1 MASSDD
7 EAEAVPSTVSNY
19 EFVDDKDEPVSFAEL
34 TFQWNDTESLDGNKG
49 HVFLRG
55 TADNGLQKIYKQV
68 TTWKIDSSRI
78 EPAISVL
85 SKENDW
91 IKLEKPR
98 KAFQDTIRSILITVH
113 SLHFLKKNP
122 ESSGRALWDHLS
134 KVFSV
139 YEPRPSENDLVDHM
153 NFINEIVKRD
163 GKLSQ
168 SKVLLK
174 FLEEKPKK
182 KKIFD
187 EVGSISDFIVDEII
201 DDNEEE
207 DDDDYNHFES
217 LCAICDD
224 GGELLCCDGKCL
236 RSFHATVEDG
246 AQSQCESL
254 GFTKAQVKAM
264 KYQDF
269 YCKNCEYQQHQ
280 CYACGKLGS
289 SDQSSHA
296 EVFRCVN
303 ATCGHFYHPHCVA
316 RLLHPDA
323 QSKVDELK
331 KKIAAGE
338 SFACPLH
345 QCCVCQ
351 QREDKDKPE
360 LQFAMCRRCPTSYH
374 RKCLPKEI
382 VFDKSNDEEENEEEE
397 GEGEEEEEE
406 EDDVMPRAWDGL
418 IKNRIL
424 IYCLKHEI
432 DEELATP
439 SRDHIKFPGDRRREK
454 QTQEQTGKPKGI
466 SAEVTNG
473 KRVIAKKSETVEKL
487 SKAVKVDF
495 SRKRERP
502 PLPDSLKRQK
512 VIDANRK
519 SLNKSSSAKLNKATK
534 SEGKTSL
541 GDKLYALISRE
552 SQIDESGEEEKT
564 KIVKSDKKERSS
576 SQTLDAASKSRI
588 LSMMEDAKS
597 LITMDKIVKHKVPT
611 THAYSSKFD
620 KSITLGK
627 VEGSVEAIR
636 AALQILEEGGKVEDA
651 KAVCEPGLL
660 AQIMKWRSKLRVYLA
675 PFLHGMRY
683 TSFGRHFT
691 KVEKLREI
699 VDMLHWYVRDGDMIL
714 DFCCGSNDFSC
725 LMKKKLD
732 EIGRGCLYKN
742 YDLFQAKNA
751 FNFEKKDWMA
761 VRPEDLPVGGSKLI
775 MGLNPP
781 FGVNAVLAN
790 KFINK
795 ALEFKPKLLILIVP
809 KETQRLDLKGSP
821 YDLIWEDHELLS
833 GKSFYLPG
841 SVDSNDKQME
851 DWNVSTPPLYLWSRS
866 DWTANHKAIA
876 QQHGHP
882 SKIKLEKSCSDAP
895 VPRSLEHDED
905 VSTKINNDIGFEDKK
920 RHQPQEYK
928 ERSQNKR
935 GKEGGDHRGHGKNK
949 SHEKSMKG
957 SQDKSKMRSDEKS
970 MKGSRDRSKSQRDLD
985 EKSRQ
990 DKSTAKRQRDL
1001 DEKSRQDKSTAKR
1014 QRDLDEKATEDRSV
1028 RKRSLSHHSS
1038 PSMTNRESV
1047 DRHTILSSK
1056 AEEKDSYQHFAGKSI
1071 SALRT
1076 EQETGYGVH
1085 QDSHMERR
1093 HILPTEE
1100 PYSSLA
1106 HQYPQSANPGPE
1118 YMGNRAHQDGDMAR
1132 RNSLPMQEPYS
1143 SLNHQYPRS
1152 ASPGSEYAFRASEE
1166 RFMGYQ
1172 REHPDIPGRPYTS
1185 HRNGGIYARESDVRA
1200 QGNLYGQQG
1209 DEFLTQRSNYVAGAS
1224 TGYPHPP
1231 YGRLSPAADPTYGRI
1246 NTPVMQQYPPHEDL
1260 YPGRMNGMESDGRSG
1275 IYGGGVAR
1283 PGFQGSSSG
1292 FAPRPYYPYS
1302 QQNSSGWLNE

>member
-34 TFQWNDTESLDGNKG
+34 TFQWNDTESLDGNKR
-49 HVFLRG
+49 HIFLRG

-85 SKENDW
+85 SKENYW

-113 SLHFLKKNP
+113 SLHFLKRNP

-163 GKLSQ
+163 GKLAQ
-168 SKVLLK
+168 SKVLLT
-174 FLEEKPKK
+174 FMEEKPKK

-187 EVGSISDFIVDEII
+187 EVGSISEFIVDEII
-201 DDNEEE
+201 NDDEEEEE
-207 DDDDYNHFES
+207 DDESDYNHFES

-236 RSFHATVEDG
+236 RSFHATVDDG
-246 AQSQCESL
+246 AESQCKSL

-264 KYQDF
+264 KYQEF

-289 SDQSSHA
+289 SDQSSNA

-345 QCCVCQ
+345 HCCVCK

-382 VFDKSNDEEENEEEE
+382 VFDKSKNEEVSDEEE
-397 GEGEEEEEE
+397 EEEEEE
-406 EDDVMPRAWDGL
+406 EDDVLPRAWDGL

-424 IYCLKHEI
+424 IYCLKHEM
-432 DEELATP
+432 DDELATP
-439 SRDHIKFPGDRRREK
+439 SRDHIKFPGDRKREQ
-454 QTQEQTGKPKGI
+454 QTSEQLRKFKGMP
-466 SAEVTNG
+466 AEVTNG
-473 KRVIAKKSETVEKL
+473 ERVIAKKSETVEKL

-495 SRKRERP
+495 SRKREGP
-502 PLPDSLKRQK
+502 SLPDSSKKQK
-512 VIDANRK
+512 IIDVTRK

-541 GDKLYALISRE
+541 GDKLYALVSRE
-552 SQIDESGEEEKT
+552 SQPGESGEEGKA
-564 KIVKSDKKERSS
+564 KIVKSDKREKNS

-588 LSMMEDAKS
+588 LSMMKDVKS
-597 LITMDKIVKHKVPT
+597 SITMEKIVKQKVPT
-611 THAYSSKFD
+611 THTYSSKFD

-627 VEGSVEAIR
+627 VEGSIEAIR
-636 AALQILEEGGKVEDA
+636 AALQILDGGGKVEDA
-651 KAVCEPGLL
+651 RAVCEPGLL

-675 PFLHGMRY
+675 PFLYGMRY
-683 TSFGRHFT
+683 TSYGRHFT

-699 VDMLHWYVRDGDMIL
+699 VDMLHWYVRDGDMIV

-732 EIGRGCLYKN
+732 GIGKGCLYKN
-742 YDLFQAKNA
+742 YDLFSPKND
-751 FNFEKKDWMA
+751 FNFEKRDWMT
-761 VRPEDLPVGGSKLI
+761 VKSDELPEGSKLI

-781 FGVNAVLAN
+781 FGVNAALAN

-809 KETQRLDLKGSP
+809 KETERLDVKRSP
-821 YDLIWEDHELLS
+821 YDLIWEDDTLLG

-841 SVDSNDKQME
+841 SVDQNDKQM
-851 DWNVSTPPLYLWSRS
+851 DNWNVSAPPLYLWSRT
-866 DWTANHKAIA
+866 DWTTIHKVIA

-882 SKIKLEKSCSDAP
+882 SNIKLEENCSHTTAH
-895 VPRSLEHDED
+895 RSLKHEED
-905 VSTKINNDIGFEDKK
+905 VSTRINNDTGFEDMKQ
-920 RHQPQEYK
+920 HQQQEYK
-928 ERSQNKR
+928 ERSRNSS
-935 GKEGGDHRGHGKNK
+935 GKEVSGKRIHGKKN
-949 SHEKSMKG
+949 
-957 SQDKSKMRSDEKS
+957 SDEKS
-970 MKGSRDRSKSQRDLD
+970 MNGSEDIIKSKSDKKSMRESQDRSKYQRDLD

-990 DKSTAKRQRDL
+990 DKSTAKR
-1001 DEKSRQDKSTAKR
+1001 KR
-1014 QRDLDEKATEDRSV
+1014 ELDEKATDDKSIG
-1028 RKRSLSHHSS
+1028 KRSLSSS
-1038 PSMTNRESV
+1038 PNITYHKSL
-1047 DRHTILSSK
+1047 DRTISSSD
-1056 AEEKDSYQHFAGKSI
+1056 ENEDYQRFAGQ
-1071 SALRT
+1071 SAAASLR

-1085 QDSHMERR
+1085 QDRDFERR
-1093 HILPTEE
+1093 HILRTEE
-1100 PYSSLA
+1100 PYSGLT
-1106 HQYPQSANPGPE
+1106 HQYPQSASSGPE
-1118 YMGNRAHQDGDMAR
+1118 YMGHRVHQDGDVAR
-1132 RNSLPMQEPYS
+1132 RNGLPMQEPYS
-1143 SLNHQYPRS
+1143 SLNHQYS
-1152 ASPGSEYAFRASEE
+1152 QSSSPGREYAFRSSDE
-1166 RFMGYQ
+1166 RFVGYQ
-1172 REHPDIPGRPYTS
+1172 RDHADIPGYRPYTS
-1185 HRNGGIYARESDVRA
+1185 HSNGGMYARESDVRP
-1200 QGNLYGQQG
+1200 QGNLYGQLG
-1209 DEFLTQRSNYVAGAS
+1209 DGYLPPRSNYVAGAGP
-1224 TGYPHPP
+1224 GYRP
-1231 YGRLSPAADPTYGRI
+1231 SPTDPTYGVI
-1246 NTPVMQQYPPHEDL
+1246 NTPVQQYAPQDEL
-1260 YPGRMNGMESDGRSG
+1260 YPGRMSSMGSEGRRD
-1275 IYGGGVAR
+1275 IYGGGIAR
-1283 PGFQGSSSG
+1283 PGFQGNSLG
-1292 FAPRPYYPYS
+1292 FAPRPYQPYS

>member
-34 TFQWNDTESLDGNKG
+34 TFQWNDTESLDGNKR

-78 EPAISVL
+78 EPSISVL

-113 SLHFLKKNP
+113 SLHFLKRNP

-163 GKLSQ
+163 GKLAQ
-168 SKVLLK
+168 SKVLLT

-187 EVGSISDFIVDEII
+187 EVGAISEFIVDEII

-207 DDDDYNHFES
+207 EDESDYNHFES

-236 RSFHATVEDG
+236 RSFHATVDDG

-254 GFTKAQVKAM
+254 GFTKAEVRAM

-338 SFACPLH
+338 SFTCPLH
-345 QCCVCQ
+345 QCCVCK

-382 VFDKSNDEEENEEEE
+382 VFDKSKAEEENDDDD
-397 GEGEEEEEE
+397 EEEEEE
-406 EDDVMPRAWDGL
+406 EDGDDVLPRAWDGL

-439 SRDHIKFPGDRRREK
+439 SRDHIKFPGDHRREK
-454 QTQEQTGKPKGI
+454 QASEQLRKFKGMP
-466 SAEVTNG
+466 AEVTNG
-473 KRVIAKKSETVEKL
+473 KRVIAKRSETVEKL
-487 SKAVKVDF
+487 SKAGKVDY
-495 SRKRERP
+495 SRKRERLS
-502 PLPDSLKRQK
+502 LPDSLKRQK
-512 VIDANRK
+512 VIDATRK
-519 SLNKSSSAKLNKATK
+519 SLNKTSSAKLNATK
-534 SEGKTSL
+534 TEGKTSL
-541 GDKLYALISRE
+541 GDKLYALINRE
-552 SQIDESGEEEKT
+552 SQPGESGDVGKT
-564 KIVKSDKKERSS
+564 KNVKSDKKETNS

-588 LSMMEDAKS
+588 LSMMKDVKS
-597 LITMDKIVKHKVPT
+597 SITIEKIVKQKAPT

-627 VEGSVEAIR
+627 VEGSIEAIR
-636 AALQILEEGGKVEDA
+636 AALQILDGGGKVEDA

-660 AQIMKWRSKLRVYLA
+660 AQIMKWR
-675 PFLHGMRY
+675 
-683 TSFGRHFT
+683 
-691 KVEKLREI
+691 I
-699 VDMLHWYVRDGDMIL
+699 VDMLHWYVREGDMIV

-732 EIGRGCLYKN
+732 EFGKGCSYKN
-742 YDLFQAKNA
+742 YDLFQPKNN
-751 FNFEKKDWMA
+751 FNFEKRDWML
-761 VRPEDLPVGGSKLI
+761 VGSEELPVGSKLI

-781 FGVNAVLAN
+781 FGVNAALAN

-809 KETQRLDLKGSP
+809 KETERLDMKGCP
-821 YDLIWEDHELLS
+821 YDLIWEDDALLG

-841 SVDSNDKQME
+841 SVDQNDKQMD
-851 DWNVSTPPLYLWSRS
+851 DWNVSAPPLYLWSRP
-866 DWTANHKAIA
+866 DWTANHKVIA

-882 SKIKLEKSCSDAP
+882 SKIKLEESCSHKPDP
-895 VPRSLEHDED
+895 CSMKHDED
-905 VSTKINNDIGFEDKK
+905 VSTRMKNDIGFEDKK
-920 RHQPQEYK
+920 RHQHQEYK
-928 ERSQNKR
+928 EKSQNNN
-935 GKEGGDHRGHGKNK
+935 GKEGDDKRGHGKKK
-949 SHEKSMKG
+949 SDDKSMKG
-957 SQDKSKMRSDEKS
+957 SQDKSKSKSDAKS
-970 MKGSRDRSKSQRDLD
+970 MKGSQDKSKSTSDKKSMKESQDRSKYQRDLD

-990 DKSTAKRQRDL
+990 DKSTAKR
-1001 DEKSRQDKSTAKR
+1001 K
-1014 QRDLDEKATEDRSV
+1014 RDLDEKATEDKSIG
-1028 RKRSLSHHSS
+1028 KRSLSSS
-1038 PSMTNRESV
+1038 PSVTNHKSV
-1047 DRHTILSSK
+1047 DRHPISSSK
-1056 AEEKDSYQHFAGKSI
+1056 AEENEGYQRFAGQ
-1071 SALRT
+1071 SAAALQR

-1085 QDSHMERR
+1085 QDRDLERR
-1093 HILPTEE
+1093 NILRTED
-1100 PYSSLA
+1100 PYSGLT
-1106 HQYPQSANPGPE
+1106 HQYPQSASPGPE
-1118 YMGNRAHQDGDMAR
+1118 YMGHRSHQDGDMLR
-1132 RNSLPMQEPYS
+1132 RNGLAMQEPYS
-1143 SLNHQYPRS
+1143 SLNHQYS
-1152 ASPGSEYAFRASEE
+1152 QSSSPGPEHAFRALDE
-1166 RFMGYQ
+1166 RFVGYQ
-1172 REHPDIPGRPYTS
+1172 RDHADIPGYRPYTS
-1185 HRNGGIYARESDVRA
+1185 HPNGGIYARESDVRP

-1209 DEFLTQRSNYVAGAS
+1209 DEYLTPRSNYVAGAGP
-1224 TGYPHPP
+1224 GYPH
-1231 YGRLSPAADPTYGRI
+1231 YGRLSPPTDPTYGRI
-1246 NTPVMQQYPPHEDL
+1246 NTSVQQYAPHDEL
-1260 YPGRMNGMESDGRSG
+1260 YPGRMSSMGSEGRRD
-1275 IYGGGVAR
+1275 IYGGGIAL
-1283 PGFQGSSSG
+1283 PGFQGNSLG
-1292 FAPRPYYPYS
+1292 FAPRPYYPHS
-1302 QQNSSGWLNE
+1302 QQNSSGWINE

>member
-1 MASSDD
+1 MTSSDD

-19 EFVDDKDEPVSFAEL
+19 EFVDDKDEPISFAEL
-34 TFQWNDTESLDGNKG
+34 TFQWNDTESLDGNKR
-49 HVFLRG
+49 HIFLRG

-113 SLHFLKKNP
+113 SLHFLKRNP

-163 GKLSQ
+163 GKLAQ
-168 SKVLLK
+168 SKVLLT
-174 FLEEKPKK
+174 FMEEKPKK

-187 EVGSISDFIVDEII
+187 EVGSISEFIVDEII
-201 DDNEEE
+201 NDDEEEE
-207 DDDDYNHFES
+207 DDDESDYNHFES

-236 RSFHATVEDG
+236 RSFHATVDDG
-246 AQSQCESL
+246 AQSQCGSL

-345 QCCVCQ
+345 QCCVCK

-382 VFDKSNDEEENEEEE
+382 VFDKSKNEEVNDDD
-397 GEGEEEEEE
+397 EEEEEE
-406 EDDVMPRAWDGL
+406 EDDDDVLPRAWDGL

-439 SRDHIKFPGDRRREK
+439 SRNHIKFPGDREREK
-454 QTQEQTGKPKGI
+454 QTSEQLRKFKGM

-495 SRKRERP
+495 SRKREGLS
-502 PLPDSLKRQK
+502 LPDSSKRQK
-512 VIDANRK
+512 IIDVTRK

-534 SEGKTSL
+534 SEGKTAL

-552 SQIDESGEEEKT
+552 SQPGESGEEGKT
-564 KIVKSDKKERSS
+564 KIVKSDKKEKNS
-576 SQTLDAASKSRI
+576 SQTLDATSKNRI
-588 LSMMEDAKS
+588 LSMMKDVKS
-597 LITMDKIVKHKVPT
+597 SITMEKIVKQKVPT
-611 THAYSSKFD
+611 THTYLSKFD

-636 AALQILEEGGKVEDA
+636 AALQILDGGGKVEDA
-651 KAVCEPGLL
+651 RAVCEPGLL

-675 PFLHGMRY
+675 PFLYGMRY
-683 TSFGRHFT
+683 TSYGRHFT

-699 VDMLHWYVRDGDMIL
+699 VDMLHWYVRDGDMIV

-732 EIGRGCLYKN
+732 GIGKGCLYKN
-742 YDLFQAKNA
+742 YDLFSPKND
-751 FNFEKKDWMA
+751 FNFEKRDWMT
-761 VRPEDLPVGGSKLI
+761 VKTDELPEGSKLI

-781 FGVNAVLAN
+781 FGVNAALAN

-809 KETQRLDLKGSP
+809 KETERLDVKKGSP
-821 YDLIWEDHELLS
+821 YDLIWEDDALLG

-841 SVDSNDKQME
+841 SVDQNDKQMD
-851 DWNVSTPPLYLWSRS
+851 DWNVSAPPIYLWSRT
-866 DWTANHKAIA
+866 DWTTIHKVIA

-882 SKIKLEKSCSDAP
+882 SNIKLEENFSHTPA
-895 VPRSLEHDED
+895 PRSLKHEED
-905 VSTKINNDIGFEDKK
+905 VLTRINNDTGFEDKK
-920 RHQPQEYK
+920 QHQHQEYQ
-928 ERSQNKR
+928 ERSQNNS
-935 GKEGGDHRGHGKNK
+935 GKEVSDKWIHGKKK
-949 SHEKSMKG
+949 SDEKSMNG
-957 SQDKSKMRSDEKS
+957 SQDKSKNKFDNKS
-970 MKGSRDRSKSQRDLD
+970 MRESQDRSKYQRDLD

-990 DKSTAKRQRDL
+990 DKFTAKR
-1001 DEKSRQDKSTAKR
+1001 K
-1014 QRDLDEKATEDRSV
+1014 RDLDEKATEDKSIG
-1028 RKRSLSHHSS
+1028 KRSLSSS
-1038 PSMTNRESV
+1038 PRVTNHKSV
-1047 DRHTILSSK
+1047 DRHTISSSK
-1056 AEEKDSYQHFAGKSI
+1056 AEENEDYQRFAGQ
-1071 SALRT
+1071 SAAASLR

-1085 QDSHMERR
+1085 QDRDLERR
-1093 HILPTEE
+1093 HILRTEE
-1100 PYSSLA
+1100 PYSGLT
-1106 HQYPQSANPGPE
+1106 HQYPQSASPGPE
-1118 YMGNRAHQDGDMAR
+1118 YMGHRAHQDGDMAR
-1132 RNSLPMQEPYS
+1132 RNGLPMQEPYS
-1143 SLNHQYPRS
+1143 SLNHQYS
-1152 ASPGSEYAFRASEE
+1152 ESSSPGREYAFRSSDE
-1166 RFMGYQ
+1166 RFVGYQ
-1172 REHPDIPGRPYTS
+1172 RDHADIPGYRPYTS
-1185 HRNGGIYARESDVRA
+1185 HSNGGMYARVSDVRPL
-1200 QGNLYGQQG
+1200 GNLYGQQG
-1209 DEFLTQRSNYVAGAS
+1209 DGYLPPRSNYVAGSAP
-1224 TGYPHPP
+1224 GYHP
-1231 YGRLSPAADPTYGRI
+1231 SPTDPTYGRI
-1246 NTPVMQQYPPHEDL
+1246 NMPVQRYAPHDEL
-1260 YPGRMNGMESDGRSG
+1260 YPGRMSSMGSEGRSD
-1275 IYGGGVAR
+1275 IYGGGIAR
-1283 PGFQGSSSG
+1283 PGFQGNSLG
-1292 FAPRPYYPYS
+1292 FAPRPYHPYS

>member
-34 TFQWNDTESLDGNKG
+34 TFQWNDTESLDGNKR
-49 HVFLRG
+49 HAFLRG

-68 TTWKIDSSRI
+68 TTWKFDFSRI
-78 EPAISVL
+78 EPSISVL

-153 NFINEIVKRD
+153 KFINEIVKRD
-163 GKLSQ
+163 GRLAQ
-168 SKVLLK
+168 SKVLLA
-174 FLEEKPKK
+174 FLEEKPMK

-187 EVGSISDFIVDEII
+187 EVGSISEFIVDEII

-207 DDDDYNHFES
+207 DDDDDYNHFES

-246 AQSQCESL
+246 APSQCESL
-254 GFTKAQVKAM
+254 GFSKVQVKAM

-280 CYACGKLGS
+280 CYACGQLGS

-345 QCCVCQ
+345 QCCVCK
-351 QREDKDKPE
+351 QREDKDKRE

-382 VFDKSNDEEENEEEE
+382 VFNKSKDEEENDEDEEE
-397 GEGEEEEEE
+397 
-406 EDDVMPRAWDGL
+406 DVMPRAWDGL

-439 SRDHIKFPGDRRREK
+439 LRYHIKFPGDRRREK
-454 QTQEQTGKPKGI
+454 QTSEQLGKLKGI

-473 KRVIAKKSETVEKL
+473 KRVIAKKSETVDKL

-495 SRKRERP
+495 SRKREGLS
-502 PLPDSLKRQK
+502 LPDSLKRQK
-512 VIDANRK
+512 VIDVTRK
-519 SLNKSSSAKLNKATK
+519 SVNKTSSAKLNKAIK

-541 GDKLYALISRE
+541 GDKLYALITRE

-564 KIVKSDKKERSS
+564 KIVKSDKKETSS

-588 LSMMEDAKS
+588 LAMMKDVKS
-597 LITMDKIVKHKVPT
+597 SITMDKIVKNKVPT

-636 AALQILEEGGKVEDA
+636 AALQILDEGGKVEDA

-683 TSFGRHFT
+683 TSYGRHFT

-699 VDMLHWYVRDGDMIL
+699 VDMLHWYVREGDMIV

-732 EIGRGCLYKN
+732 EIGKGCLYRN
-742 YDLFQAKNA
+742 YDIFQAKND
-751 FNFEKKDWMA
+751 FNFEKKDWMT
-761 VRPEDLPVGGSKLI
+761 VRPDDLPVGGSKLI

-781 FGVNAVLAN
+781 FGVNAGLAN

-809 KETQRLDLKGSP
+809 KETERLDLKGSP
-821 YDLIWEDHELLS
+821 YDLIWEDGMLLG

-841 SVDSNDKQME
+841 SVDSNNKQME
-851 DWNVSTPPLYLWSRS
+851 DWNVSAPPLYLWSRP

-882 SKIKLEKSCSDAP
+882 SKIKLEKSCSQAT
-895 VPRSLEHDED
+895 VPHPLEHGED
-905 VSTKINNDIGFEDKK
+905 AMSIKINNDIGFEDKK
-920 RHQPQEYK
+920 RHQPQECK
-928 ERSQNKR
+928 ERSQNNSDKGGNNWSR
-935 GKEGGDHRGHGKNK
+935 GKKK
-949 SHEKSMKG
+949 SDGKSMKG
-957 SQDKSKMRSDEKS
+957 GQDKSKSKSDES
-970 MKGSRDRSKSQRDLD
+970 VKGSQDRSKSRRDLD

-990 DKSTAKRQRDL
+990 DKSTAKHQRDL
-1001 DEKSRQDKSTAKR
+1001 DEI
-1014 QRDLDEKATEDRSV
+1014 ATEDRSA
-1028 RKRSLSHHSS
+1028 RKRSLSRHSS
-1038 PSMTNRESV
+1038 PSMTNRKSV
-1047 DRHTILSSK
+1047 DRHTISFST
-1056 AEEKDSYQHFAGKSI
+1056 AEENEGYQRFAGQSA
-1071 SALRT
+1071 SALQT

-1085 QDSHMERR
+1085 QDSNKERR
-1093 HILPTEE
+1093 HILQTEE
-1100 PYSSLA
+1100 PYASLT
-1106 HQYPQSANPGPE
+1106 HQYPRSASPGPE
-1118 YMGNRAHQDGDMAR
+1118 YMGHRAHQGGDMAR
-1132 RNSLPMQEPYS
+1132 RNNLPMQEPYS
-1143 SLNHQYPRS
+1143 SLNHQYSQS
-1152 ASPGSEYAFRASEE
+1152 ASPGPDYAFRASAE

-1172 REHPDIPGRPYTS
+1172 REHPDIPGHGYTS
-1185 HRNGGIYARESDVRA
+1185 HPNGGIYARDSDVRV

-1209 DEFLTQRSNYVAGAS
+1209 DEFLTPSSNYVVGAN

-1231 YGRLSPAADPTYGRI
+1231 YGRLNPPTDPAYGRI
-1246 NTPVMQQYPPHEDL
+1246 NPPVMPHYSPHEL
-1260 YPGRMNGMESDGRSG
+1260 YPGRMNNMGSEGRSD
-1275 IYGGGVAR
+1275 IYGGGVAQ
-1283 PGFQGSSSG
+1283 PGFQGSSVG
-1292 FAPRPYYPYS
+1292 FAPRPFYPYS
-1302 QQNSSGWLNE
+1302 QHNSSGWLNE

>member
-34 TFQWNDTESLDGNKG
+34 TFHWNDAERLDGNKR

-68 TTWKIDSSRI
+68 TTWKIDFSRI

-85 SKENDW
+85 SKESDW

-113 SLHFLKKNP
+113 SLHFLKRNP

-163 GKLSQ
+163 SKLAQ

-182 KKIFD
+182 KKIVD
-187 EVGSISDFIVDEII
+187 EVGSISEFIVDEII
-201 DDNEEE
+201 ADNEEE
-207 DDDDYNHFES
+207 EEDDSDYNHFES

-236 RSFHATVEDG
+236 RSFHATVDDG

-254 GFTKAQVKAM
+254 GFTKAQVRAM

-269 YCKNCEYQQHQ
+269 YCKNCEYQKHQ
-280 CYACGKLGS
+280 CYACGELGS

-345 QCCVCQ
+345 HCCVCK

-382 VFDKSNDEEENEEEE
+382 VFDKSKDEEENNEEDEDE
-397 GEGEEEEEE
+397 D
-406 EDDVMPRAWDGL
+406 DDVMPRAWDGL
-418 IKNRIL
+418 IKHRIL

-432 DEELATP
+432 DDELATP
-439 SRDHIKFPGDRRREK
+439 SRDHIKFPGDRRKEK
-454 QTQEQTGKPKGI
+454 QTSEQLRKFEGT

-473 KRVIAKKSETVEKL
+473 KKLIAKKSESADKL
-487 SKAVKVDF
+487 SKAVKVDSF
-495 SRKRERP
+495 RKRERMS
-502 PLPDSLKRQK
+502 LPDSSKRQK
-512 VIDANRK
+512 VIDATRK
-519 SLNKSSSAKLNKATK
+519 SLNKTSSAKLNKATK

-552 SQIDESGEEEKT
+552 SQPGESVEEGKT
-564 KIVKSDKKERSS
+564 KFVKSEKKETSS
-576 SQTLDAASKSRI
+576 SQALDATSKSRI
-588 LSMMEDAKS
+588 LSMMKDVKS
-597 LITMDKIVKHKVPT
+597 SITMEKIVKQKVPT

-627 VEGSVEAIR
+627 VEGSIEAIR
-636 AALQILEEGGKVEDA
+636 AALQILDGGGKVEDA

-675 PFLHGMRY
+675 PFIYGMRY
-683 TSFGRHFT
+683 TSYGRHFT

-699 VDMLHWYVRDGDMIL
+699 VDMLHWYVRDGDMIV

-732 EIGRGCLYKN
+732 EMGKGCSYKN
-742 YDLFQAKNA
+742 YDLFPPKND
-751 FNFEKKDWMA
+751 FNFEKRDWMT
-761 VRPEDLPVGGSKLI
+761 VRSEELSVGSKLI

-781 FGVNAVLAN
+781 FGVNAALAN

-809 KETQRLDLKGSP
+809 KETERLDVKKGSP
-821 YDLIWEDHELLS
+821 YDLVWEDDALLG

-841 SVDSNDKQME
+841 SVDQNNKQMD
-851 DWNVSTPPLYLWSRS
+851 DWNVSAPPLYLWSRP
-866 DWTANHKAIA
+866 DWTANHKVIA

-882 SKIKLEKSCSDAP
+882 SKIKLEESCSHTPAP
-895 VPRSLEHDED
+895 HSLKHGED
-905 VSTKINNDIGFEDKK
+905 VSPRINNDVGFEDKK
-920 RHQPQEYK
+920 PHQHQEYK
-928 ERSQNKR
+928 ERSQNNS
-935 GKEGGDHRGHGKNK
+935 GKEGDKRGYGKKK
-949 SHEKSMKG
+949 SADKSMKG
-957 SQDKSKMRSDEKS
+957 SLDKSKSKSDEKS
-970 MKGSRDRSKSQRDLD
+970 MKGSPDKSKSKSDKKSGKESQGRSKYQRDLD

-990 DKSTAKRQRDL
+990 GSTAKR
-1001 DEKSRQDKSTAKR
+1001 K
-1014 QRDLDEKATEDRSV
+1014 RDLDEKATEEKSIG
-1028 RKRSLSHHSS
+1028 KRSLSSS
-1038 PSMTNRESV
+1038 PSVTNHKSV
-1047 DRHTILSSK
+1047 DRQTISFSK
-1056 AEEKDSYQHFAGKSI
+1056 AEENEGYHRFAGQST
-1071 SALRT
+1071 SALPT

-1085 QDSHMERR
+1085 QDSHLERR
-1093 HILPTEE
+1093 HILRTEE
-1100 PYSSLA
+1100 PYSGST
-1106 HQYPQSANPGPE
+1106 HQYPQSASPGPE
-1118 YMGNRAHQDGDMAR
+1118 YTGHMAHQDGDMAR
-1132 RNSLPMQEPYS
+1132 RNSLPVQEPHS
-1143 SLNHQYPRS
+1143 SLNHQYPQS
-1152 ASPGSEYAFRASEE
+1152 VSPGPEYAFRASDE
-1166 RFMGYQ
+1166 RFTGYQ
-1172 REHPDIPGRPYTS
+1172 REHADMPGYRPYTS
-1185 HRNGGIYARESDVRA
+1185 HPNGGIYARESDVRQ

-1209 DEFLTQRSNYVAGAS
+1209 DEFLTPRSSYIAGAGP
-1224 TGYPHPP
+1224 GYPP
-1231 YGRLSPAADPTYGRI
+1231 YGRLSPATDPTYGRI
-1246 NTPVMQQYPPHEDL
+1246 NMPATQRYTPHGEL
-1260 YPGRMNGMESDGRSG
+1260 YPGRMSSMGSEGRSD
-1275 IYGGGVAR
+1275 IYGGGIAR
-1283 PGFQGSSSG
+1283 PGFQGSSAG